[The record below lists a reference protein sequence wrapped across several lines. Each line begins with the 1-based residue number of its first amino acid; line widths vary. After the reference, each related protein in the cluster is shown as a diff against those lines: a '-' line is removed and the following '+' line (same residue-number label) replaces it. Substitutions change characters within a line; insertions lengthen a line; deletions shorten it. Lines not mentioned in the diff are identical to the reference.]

1 MKTRALT
8 LGDLQVYSNDIFNCY
23 KDNPMILDAQS
34 PYSLD
39 TPLAVQEFLAG
50 YIEVD
55 DSMIKGVFD
64 DREEFLYAIVIFD
77 NMRITPDGNTCEV
90 HIASSKSVWGR
101 MLINIYKGMI
111 RESIFDNMYCMIPA
125 NCVLAI
131 RVARQVGFNKTG
143 YIPRALPYKNSKGLI
158 KMYDLHIYSLE
169 KGDLYYV

>member
-8 LGDLQVYSNDIFNCY
+8 LSDLQIYANDIFTCY

-39 TPLAVQEFLAG
+39 TPLSVQEFLAG

-55 DSMIKGVFD
+55 DSMIKGIFD
-64 DREEFLYAIVIFD
+64 NKEEFLYGIVIFD
-77 NMRITPDGNTCEV
+77 NMRITPDASTCEI

-101 MLINIYKGMI
+101 MLINIYRDMI
-111 RESIFDNMYCMIPA
+111 RECLFNNLYCMIPE

-131 RVARQVGFNKTG
+131 RVARQVGFRKTG
-143 YIPRALPYKNSKGLI
+143 YIPKALPYKNRNNEI

-169 KGDLYYV
+169 KDKLDA